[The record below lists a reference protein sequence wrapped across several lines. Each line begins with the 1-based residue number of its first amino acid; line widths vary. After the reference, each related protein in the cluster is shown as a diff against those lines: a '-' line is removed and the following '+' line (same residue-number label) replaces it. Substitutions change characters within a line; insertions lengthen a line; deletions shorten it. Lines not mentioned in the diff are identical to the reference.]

1 MELRLLR
8 LPGSGKALKF
18 PHGELMRLEAELA
31 AADRTMQDLLK
42 QPLLAAA
49 RYVQI
54 GRAFEEAITLD
65 EAAELVD
72 QAKCAGVPTGDLLL
86 AMLKTAGGRAVT
98 LAPAFDPAAVV
109 AHDAEDEAP
118 AAEPPPAES
127 RSKNVLHG
135 VPLERV
141 S

>member
-8 LPGSGKALKF
+8 LPGSGKGLKYS
-18 PHGELMRLEAELA
+18 HGELMRLEAELA
-31 AADRTMQDLLK
+31 AADRTMTDLLK

-54 GRAFEEAITLD
+54 GRAWEETITLD
-65 EAAELVD
+65 EAADLVD
-72 QAKCAGVPTGDLLL
+72 QAKGAGVPTGDLLV

-98 LAPAFDPAAVV
+98 ITPSFDPAVV
-109 AHDAEDEAP
+109 EDETP
-118 AAEPPPAES
+118 AADVPTEPTEARP
-127 RSKNVLHG
+127 KNVLHG
-135 VPLERV
+135 VPLGKV

>member
-8 LPGSGKALKF
+8 LPGSGKLLKF

-31 AADRTMQDLLK
+31 AADRTMTDLLK

-54 GRAFEEAITLD
+54 GRAWEEAISLD
-65 EAAELVD
+65 DAAEMVD

-86 AMLKTAGGRAVT
+86 AMLKTAGGRSVT
-98 LAPAFDPAAVV
+98 IKPSFDPDVE
-109 AHDAEDEAP
+109 DAPEEVEG
-118 AAEPPPAES
+118 EPSPVDASEN

-135 VPLERV
+135 VPLGRV

>member
-8 LPGSGKALKF
+8 LPGSGKGLKF
-18 PHGELMRLEAELA
+18 SHGELMRLEAELA
-31 AADRTMQDLLK
+31 AADRTMTDLLK

-54 GRAFEEAITLD
+54 GRAWEEAISLE
-65 EAAELVD
+65 EAGELVD
-72 QAKCAGVPTGDLLL
+72 LAKCEGVPTGDLLI
-86 AMLKTAGGRAVT
+86 AMLKTAGGRYVT
-98 LAPAFDPAAVV
+98 IKPSFDPAAVEETEV
-109 AHDAEDEAP
+109 PDAAAEAP
-118 AAEPPPAES
+118 TPAVET